1 VHAGTQVVWHV
12 RTSPEV
18 ASVTAY
24 VSAYTLP
31 LVRES
36 AGRFAL
42 TFSVPSNVPGFFHGR
57 YDLDVVARDPDG
69 VKVDRTVS
77 VSFQ

>member
-1 VHAGTQVVWHV
+1 
-12 RTSPEV
+12 
-18 ASVTAY
+18 
-24 VSAYTLP
+24 
-31 LVRES
+31 
-36 AGRFAL
+36 
-42 TFSVPSNVPGFFHGR
+42 VPGFFHGR